1 MSSTTRCGALILVVG
16 PSGVGKDTLMAGA
29 RERLNSTGM
38 FVFAN
43 RYITRPANYG
53 NEQHVPVSRVRFK
66 QMLDDDEFALH
77 WTAHGFSYGIS
88 RRNTDAAR
96 RQGCAVVVNGS
107 RAVVEIARERFTPFY
122 AVRVTAS
129 REAIANRLK
138 TRGRETAE
146 QAQARL
152 NRITPTENGNDIV
165 FHNDTLLEQAVDQFT
180 EILVS
185 LTN

>member
-1 MSSTTRCGALILVVG
+1 M
-16 PSGVGKDTLMAGA
+16 
-29 RERLNSTGM
+29 
-38 FVFAN
+38 
-43 RYITRPANYG
+43 
-53 NEQHVPVSRVRFK
+53 
-66 QMLDDDEFALH
+66 
-77 WTAHGFSYGIS
+77 
-88 RRNTDAAR
+88 
-96 RQGCAVVVNGS
+96 VVNGS
-107 RAVVEIARERFTPFY
+107 RAVVETARERFAPFY